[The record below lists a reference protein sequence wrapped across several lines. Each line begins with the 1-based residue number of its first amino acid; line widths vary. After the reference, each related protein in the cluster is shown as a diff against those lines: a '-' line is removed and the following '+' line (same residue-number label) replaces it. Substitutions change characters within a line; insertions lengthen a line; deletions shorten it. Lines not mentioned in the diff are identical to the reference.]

1 MNMIRI
7 IFMSLFIAACFS
19 CNRFVGKYGSPNSG
33 NSFEFRKDSTFLN
46 EYRIGHS
53 VRYSSGVWHRLNKD
67 TIVINSFI
75 KKITVPLKFTIKDT
89 PSINQAKIT
98 IDLKID
104 SGLDLSNYRCSLF
117 INDKIAF
124 DRSCDQLLSFVADFP
139 MKKIYFDFYKEPR
152 KPTVNIFQRLTSDTL
167 HIGNIKKEE
176 INITANFADVLF
188 SYNPFNEVK
197 IKTASGQIELYN
209 GYSHQ
214 WQTFSKLPRKAHIFV
229 HW

>member
-1 MNMIRI
+1 M
-7 IFMSLFIAACFS
+7 FLFITCCYS
-19 CNRFVGKYGSPNSG
+19 CNRFVGKYGSQNSG
-33 NSFEFRKDSTFLN
+33 NSFEFHSDSTFLN

-53 VRYSSGVWHRLNKD
+53 VRYSSGVWHRLYKD

-75 KKITVPLKFTIKDT
+75 KNLTVPLKFTLKDT
-89 PSINQAKIT
+89 PSISQAKIT

-117 INDKIAF
+117 INDKMAF
-124 DRSCDQLLSFVADFP
+124 DRSCNEILSFIASFP
-139 MKKIYFDFYKEPR
+139 VKKIYCDFYKEPQ
-152 KPTVNIFQRLTSDTL
+152 KPTENIFQRLTSDTL
-167 HIGNIKKEE
+167 YIGSVQKKD

-188 SYNPFNEVK
+188 SYNPFNDVK
-197 IKTASGQIELYN
+197 IKKGSNQIALYN